1 MRTWLIRGGVAI
13 VMFLGLLVAVLYS
26 RYGGGEA
33 FPPRRSAAMLP
44 EDALELVA
52 ELPEPPGNIAVSRDN
67 RIFLTIHPESKPPTN
82 RVVEIVNGQ
91 MRPFPDEAAQS
102 ELYHAPQGIRIDRQG
117 RLWTIDHGDN
127 GIQPARLVAVDLA
140 SGAAVHDFTFPREI
154 APLFSYLQ
162 DLAISSD
169 GRHVFIADVSF
180 FRKSPALVVYDVERR
195 IAWRVLE
202 KHPALLPENYFIQAY
217 NGPMI
222 RLGGLLTMKVGVD
235 SIALDQRGEWL
246 YFGAMNHREMYRLP
260 ARALIESEK
269 DPGALETA
277 LERFGDKVQSD
288 GITVDEAG
296 NIYITDMEN
305 RGVAVLGQDRKLRT
319 YLHSDRLRWPD
330 GFSFGGDGFV
340 YLADSAIP
348 DIVLQSRGQIE
359 KRAPYQIFRF
369 RPLASG
375 AAGQ

>member
-1 MRTWLIRGGVAI
+1 MRTWLIRGGVTI
-13 VMFLGLLVAVLYS
+13 VVFLGLLAAALYS

-44 EDALELVA
+44 EEALELVA

-91 MRPFPDEAAQS
+91 MQPFPDEAAQQK
-102 ELYHAPQGIRIDRQG
+102 LYHAPQGIRIDRQA

-127 GIQPARLVAVDLA
+127 GIQPARLVAVDIA
-140 SGAAVHDFTFPREI
+140 SGAVAHDFTFPREI

-162 DLAISSD
+162 DLAISPD
-169 GRHVFIADVSF
+169 GAYVFIADVSF
-180 FRKSPALVVYDVERR
+180 FRKSPALVVYDVQRR
-195 IAWRVLE
+195 AAWRVLE
-202 KHPALLPENYFIQAY
+202 KHPALLPENYYIQAY

-260 ARALIESEK
+260 AKALIESEQN
-269 DPGALETA
+269 PAALEA
-277 LERFGDKVQSD
+277 SLERFGDKVQSD
-288 GITVDEAG
+288 GITVDAAD

-305 RGVAVLGQDRKLRT
+305 RGVAVLAPDRSLRT
-319 YLHSDRLRWPD
+319 YLRSDRLRWPD
-330 GFSFGGDGFV
+330 GFSFGGDG
-340 YLADSAIP
+340 YIYMADSAIP
-348 DIVLQSRGQIE
+348 DIVLQSRAQIE
-359 KRAPYQIFRF
+359 KKAPYQIFRI
-369 RPLASG
+369 RPLAAG